1 MHNSVLKQV
10 QPEATHEVVLGDL
23 FGSQWIPDE
32 EFLQRVHRYKDIIFK
47 DVPTSPHKP
56 FPHITSLWG
65 CVYAAVSVYLIEA
78 DGSDCKANCME

>member
-23 FGSQWIPDE
+23 FGSQWIPDD

-47 DVPTSPHKP
+47 DVPTRPPLALPSYHSVMGMLLCCC
-56 FPHITSLWG
+56 SLY
-65 CVYAAVSVYLIEA
+65 VRDA
-78 DGSDCKANCME
+78 DGSDCKGNCME